1 MTSVWHFLEME
12 LGVFEV
18 LPEFLAELLHRVVLF
33 VVIPIDID
41 RGAFLGGGVEL
52 VHQHHDRLGA
62 RAVEIDELEIEAA
75 GAAAKLPQIGIERGE
90 HRAVKLGDV
99 LGVRLSRDLQMVL
112 HEVEAHRRGA
122 GGGLNIQLVS
132 HRSDSQMVALRA
144 KNAWVASTSVKSN
157 SIGLEAR
164 RAISMKPRPAP
175 LLPSSGSALSCSLY
189 SAFNS
194 SLLMSL
200 MRLSLARRR
209 S

>member
-1 MTSVWHFLEME
+1 MTSAWHFLEME

-41 RGAFLGGGVEL
+41 RRAFLGGGVEL

-75 GAAAKLPQIGIERGE
+75 GTAAELAQIGIERGE
-90 HRAVKLGDV
+90 HRSIELGDV
-99 LGVRLSRDLQMVL
+99 LRIRLPRDLQMVL
-112 HEVEAHRRGA
+112 HEVEVHRRSA
-122 GGGLNIQLVS
+122 GGGLNVQLVS

-157 SIGLEAR
+157 SMGLEAR
-164 RAISMKPRPAP
+164 RAISMKPRRRPCCPPRARPSAAP
-175 LLPSSGSALSCSLY
+175 YRAPSARPCSCPGCG
-189 SAFNS
+189 
-194 SLLMSL
+194 
-200 MRLSLARRR
+200 
-209 S
+209 